1 MILVA
6 GATGHLGSLIVEH
19 LKAQGRAVRAL
30 TRASADPEKL
40 ERLRGVGAELVA
52 GDLKDPPS
60 LQLACEGVE
69 VVISTA
75 TSIVSR
81 QAGDGLD
88 TVDRDGNIA
97 LFRAAE
103 AAGAHQAIFVSFQ
116 PHELE
121 FPLQDA
127 KRAVEQ
133 HLAAS
138 SLGYTVFQP
147 TCFTELWLGPA
158 LMPMHGFDFGA
169 RHAKVA
175 GSGEKKLSWISIADV
190 ARFVVGAVGNPKAA
204 RQSFVV
210 GGPEAL
216 SPNEV
221 VGLLQ
226 GGSGKPWTVEHI
238 PEGPL
243 REGASK
249 ATSPFDRSFS
259 ALLASFAAGYVADTR
274 AALAAIPFEM
284 QRVSDHIDRTLRYTE
299 R

>member
-6 GATGHLGSLIVEH
+6 GATGHLGSLIVQQ
-19 LKAQGRAVRAL
+19 LTSGGQSVRAL

-40 ERLRGVGAELVA
+40 ERLRGFGAELVT
-52 GDLKDPPS
+52 GDLKDPRS
-60 LQLACEGVE
+60 LQQACDGVE
-69 VVISTA
+69 AVISTA

-81 QAGDGLD
+81 QAGDSLD

-103 AAGAHQAIFVSFQ
+103 AAGARQAIFVSFQ

-127 KRAVEQ
+127 KRAVEE
-133 HLAAS
+133 HLDAS
-138 SLGYTVFQP
+138 SLAYTIFQP

-175 GSGEKKLSWISIADV
+175 GSGEKKLSWISIGDV
-190 ARFVVGAVGNPKAA
+190 ARFVVGAVGNPKAE
-204 RQSFVV
+204 RQSFVI

-221 VGLLQ
+221 VALLER
-226 GGSGKPWTVEHI
+226 GSGKPWTVEHI
-238 PEGPL
+238 PEAPL
-243 REGASK
+243 RDGASK
-249 ATSPFDRSFS
+249 APSPFDRSFA

-284 QRVSDHIDRTLRYTE
+284 QRVSDYIEHTLRYTE